1 MQSKKLLQKVFPF
14 VAGMLLVFSM
24 FCIAQHAQAS
34 GESIELPQGL
44 LGWWPGDGSAG
55 KIKSPSTIDALVN
68 GGFES
73 GDLTGWTVGFGNG
86 SATVVTTN
94 PYSGVCCACITG
106 LQAIY
111 QGFQGIPTSSIESI
125 TYCTRTEP
133 KSSTR

>member
-1 MQSKKLLQKVFPF
+1 
-14 VAGMLLVFSM
+14 MLLVFSM
-24 FCIAQHAQAS
+24 FCIAQHVQAS
-34 GESIELPQGL
+34 RESIEPPQGL

-55 KIKSPSTIDALVN
+55 KIKSPSTIEALVN

-86 SATVVTTN
+86 SATVVTTDH
-94 PYSGVCCACITG
+94 YSVVCCACITR
-106 LQAIY
+106 LKTIY
-111 QGFQGIPTSSIESI
+111 QEFQGIPTLSIQSI